1 MAEIILGL
9 MGGLGLFLYGM
20 RLMSDSLEQAAGARM
35 RAILEFFTKTP
46 LRGILVGTLFTAV
59 IQSSSACTVMVVS
72 FVNSGLMDLY
82 QAAGVIMGANIGTT
96 VTSQL
101 ISFNLSALA
110 PAIVMAGIILV
121 MVSKKVK
128 VQRVGEVLL
137 GFGILFMGLNTMSSS
152 MAVLRESP
160 QVVEIMGSLNSHFA
174 ALVVGLVVTAVLQ
187 SSSATVGI
195 VLLLANQGLLDMR
208 ICFFIILGCNIGAC
222 VSALLAGLNGK
233 RDAKR
238 AAMIHLLFNILGTII
253 MYVALTVALEPITH
267 FIEFVSGS
275 NPGREVAN
283 AHTLIKIVEVLIL
296 APFIKQIVK
305 MTGWIV
311 RGKEETEEEG
321 FHLQYIGEKSVYSP
335 TTAVFDAIR
344 EMERMGHMAIS
355 NLERAMNALVTLDE
369 QEIEQV
375 YQVEKQID
383 YLNHEITS
391 YLVKVNGTTLPA
403 DDAKSIG
410 GLFHVVNDIER
421 IGDHAENIADAA
433 ESRLKQNIGF
443 SESAKRELSSML
455 DMVIK
460 ITTYALDMFSS
471 NNQEHMQEIL
481 DLEDQVD
488 ETERELQESHIQRL
502 TRGECTASAGM
513 MFSDI
518 ISGLERV
525 SDHATNIAFS
535 LLDDDPIEH
544 QKEERA
550 KAAGR

>member
-460 ITTYALDMFSS
+460 ITTYALDTFSS
-471 NNQEHMQEIL
+471 NNQEHMQERGACKSRWQIKL
-481 DLEDQVD
+481 CLA
-488 ETERELQESHIQRL
+488 TIKPGKQR
-502 TRGECTASAGM
+502 S
-513 MFSDI
+513 S
-518 ISGLERV
+518 
-525 SDHATNIAFS
+525 
-535 LLDDDPIEH
+535 
-544 QKEERA
+544 
-550 KAAGR
+550 

>member
-72 FVNSGLMDLY
+72 FVNPGLMDLY

-121 MVSKKVK
+121 MISKKVK

-160 QVVEIMGSLNSHFA
+160 QVVEIMGSLNGHFA
-174 ALVVGLVVTAVLQ
+174 ALIVGLVVTAVLQ

-305 MTGWIV
+305 MTGWVV

-375 YQVEKQID
+375 YQVERQID

-433 ESRLKQNIGF
+433 VARLKQNIGF

-481 DLEDQVD
+481 DLEDHVD

-535 LLDDDPIEH
+535 LLDDDPIEQ

>member
-121 MVSKKVK
+121 MISKKVK

-160 QVVEIMGSLNSHFA
+160 QVVEIMGSLNGHFA
-174 ALVVGLVVTAVLQ
+174 ALIVGLVVTAVLQ

-305 MTGWIV
+305 MTGWVV
-311 RGKEETEEEG
+311 RGKEETEEDG
-321 FHLQYIGEKSVYSP
+321 FHLQYIGEKSVYYP

-375 YQVEKQID
+375 YQVERQID

-433 ESRLKQNIGF
+433 EARLKQNIGF

-535 LLDDDPIEH
+535 LLDDDPIEQ

>member
-46 LRGILVGTLFTAV
+46 LRGILVGTLFTAI

-160 QVVEIMGSLNSHFA
+160 QVVEIMGSLSSHFA
-174 ALVVGLVVTAVLQ
+174 ALIVGLVVTAVLQ

-253 MYVALTVALEPITH
+253 MYIALTVALEPITH
-267 FIEFVSGS
+267 FIEFISGG

-305 MTGWIV
+305 MTGWII
-311 RGKEETEEEG
+311 RGKEEKEEEG

-369 QEIEQV
+369 QEIAQV

-433 ESRLKQNIGF
+433 ESRLKQNISF

-535 LLDDDPIEH
+535 LLDDDPIEQ